1 VSSGPG
7 ILLDV
12 DVTTGL
18 GPETITMSRHP
29 GERYLFYVHNYS
41 ANGKLPISQAELVV
55 KLDTTYGDYT
65 LPGGGSEFTMQVPS
79 ATTGAEK
86 KEYWC
91 CFWIDGGG
99 MIHRFGKNE
108 QGELTTNAPSL
119 EANIPSE
126 ISSE

>member
-1 VSSGPG
+1 
-7 ILLDV
+7 
-12 DVTTGL
+12 
-18 GPETITMSRHP
+18 M
-29 GERYLFYVHNYS
+29 
-41 ANGKLPISQAELVV
+41 V